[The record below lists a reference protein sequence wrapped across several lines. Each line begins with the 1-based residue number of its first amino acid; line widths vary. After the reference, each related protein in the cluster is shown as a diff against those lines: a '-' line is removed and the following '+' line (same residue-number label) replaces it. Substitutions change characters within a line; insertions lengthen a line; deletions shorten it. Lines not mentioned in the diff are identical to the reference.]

1 MDKKTLNLPSHT
13 PGPITAAPEITEDI
27 ARAVLEA
34 ASAELQRVRETG
46 TDVELAAANRKFAE
60 TRDRLRRQV
69 TEQNERQGY
78 VSVDPETLRDVAS
91 WVIRNKETGEV
102 VMETFDRAKVEA
114 LNTEKYEAVPVE
126 QHLQELNEELRAASA

>member
-1 MDKKTLNLPSHT
+1 MDKKTLNLPNHT

-78 VSVDPETLRDVAS
+78 VSVDPETLRDVTS
-91 WVIRNKETGEV
+91 WVIRNKETGEP
-102 VMETFDRAKVEA
+102 VMQTYDRKKVEA
-114 LNTEKYEAVPVE
+114 LNTEKYEAVPMNYSR
-126 QHLQELNEELRAASA
+126 QAFQAMA

>member
-1 MDKKTLNLPSHT
+1 MDKKTLNLPNHT

-46 TDVELAAANRKFAE
+46 PDVELAAANRRFSE
-60 TRDRLRRQV
+60 TLDRLRRQV

-126 QHLQELNEELRAASA
+126 QHLQELNEKLRAASA

>member
-1 MDKKTLNLPSHT
+1 MSKKELNIPNHT
-13 PGPITAAPEITEDI
+13 PGLIAAVPAITEDT
-27 ARAVLEA
+27 AKAVLEA
-34 ASAELQRVRETG
+34 ASAEIQRVRETG
-46 TDVELAAANRKFAE
+46 ADVELAAANRKFAE

-69 TEQNERQGY
+69 TEQNKRRGY

-114 LNTEKYEAVPVE
+114 LNTKKYEAVPVE
-126 QHLQELNEELRAASA
+126 QHLQELNEELRAARA